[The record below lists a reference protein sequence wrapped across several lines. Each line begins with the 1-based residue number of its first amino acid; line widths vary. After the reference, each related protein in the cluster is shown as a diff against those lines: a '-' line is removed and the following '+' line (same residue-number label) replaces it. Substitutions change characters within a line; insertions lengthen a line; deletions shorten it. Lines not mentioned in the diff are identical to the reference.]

1 MLCIVI
7 NYKSRGSIA
16 THLSFDY
23 SERYMTD
30 DSSIV
35 ISSASRQTVASDKH
49 QFPRGEVC
57 NSLQRHPDESL
68 VYVFIDR
75 TLSRSWRRRSFRP
88 RQK

>member
-1 MLCIVI
+1 MSENWRQFGILCIVI

-57 NSLQRHPDESL
+57 NTILAAAAS
-68 VYVFIDR
+68 
-75 TLSRSWRRRSFRP
+75 
-88 RQK
+88 

>member
-1 MLCIVI
+1 MSENWRQFGILCIVI

-23 SERYMTD
+23 SERDAPTMTD

-57 NSLQRHPDESL
+57 NTILAAAAS
-68 VYVFIDR
+68 
-75 TLSRSWRRRSFRP
+75 
-88 RQK
+88 